1 MQNSFVPTLFCRPK
15 DENHDAPRRRIVGAT
30 AIDSTLLTVVGQP

>member
-1 MQNSFVPTLFCRPK
+1 MQKIFVPALLSRPNFL
-15 DENHDAPRRRIVGAT
+15 NHCAPRRMMVGAT